1 MIWSWRVDIKVEKCE
16 VDSKLLMADPRGWEQ
31 EERAQAKIM
40 LILTEQ
46 WRNSLLG
53 QRIAN
58 QVEKTCLQSCGSH
71 WARKPNADTYV
82 IQKT

>member
-1 MIWSWRVDIKVEKCE
+1 MKVEKCE

-46 WRNSLLG
+46 
-53 QRIAN
+53 
-58 QVEKTCLQSCGSH
+58 
-71 WARKPNADTYV
+71 
-82 IQKT
+82 